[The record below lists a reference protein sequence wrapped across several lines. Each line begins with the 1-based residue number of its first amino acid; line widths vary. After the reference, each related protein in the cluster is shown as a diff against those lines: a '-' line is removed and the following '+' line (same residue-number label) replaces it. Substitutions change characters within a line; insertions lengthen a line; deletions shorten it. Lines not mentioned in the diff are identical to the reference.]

1 MPAPKSN
8 FQMDAFYRIGGLS
21 RSDLEKEME
30 GTDTH

>member
-8 FQMDAFYRIGGLS
+8 FQMVAFYGIGGLS

-30 GTDTH
+30 GNDTH